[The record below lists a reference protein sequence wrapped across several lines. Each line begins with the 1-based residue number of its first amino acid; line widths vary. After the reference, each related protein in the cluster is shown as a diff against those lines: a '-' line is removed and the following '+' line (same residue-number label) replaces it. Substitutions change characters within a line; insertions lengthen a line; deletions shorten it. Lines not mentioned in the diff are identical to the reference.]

1 MIAIGR
7 SRLGLLASSLPV
19 EIASK
24 PRKAKKTS
32 DAALKMPSK
41 PLGANG
47 SKLSAVKAV
56 RPAI

>member
-1 MIAIGR
+1 
-7 SRLGLLASSLPV
+7 LASSLPV